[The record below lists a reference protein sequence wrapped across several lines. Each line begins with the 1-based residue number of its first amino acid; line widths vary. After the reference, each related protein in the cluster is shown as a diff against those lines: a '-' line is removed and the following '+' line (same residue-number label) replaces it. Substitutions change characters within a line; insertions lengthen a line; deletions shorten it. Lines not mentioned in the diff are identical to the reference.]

1 MNTETDL
8 TQLPPREK
16 PAKRDLTKPPNREA
30 TKLAR
35 LIPHL
40 PRIEEARRLGWRI
53 PEIQETLAEELGLEA
68 MSNAAFR
75 VLLATAQ
82 RRVAAQAAA
91 PVDPAEDA
99 QPRDL
104 TAPPPGRE
112 PKKLARLIPHLP
124 RIDQAMSMGWRLSE
138 IQKSLPAEL
147 GVGSLSESA
156 FRAMVSTARRRAAA
170 QAAAP
175 AAPAVQAVPAPVAP
189 AAPTISTA
197 PAAPPAP
204 PAPPAP
210 APARSVDEKMSL
222 LRADHARR
230 AAAQAAELAADS
242 SGAAPVAVAV
252 AAAPVAVPAPAA
264 VVAAPVVAAPAPAP
278 AQKPAAAAGT
288 LTRSEKLAQMRALQ
302 LAAPEPTDPTLIAA
316 LRVRK
321 GLLKPD
327 DSIVAKAAVEGLTK
341 MGVLLCPPPD
351 PEGKSIPA
359 KLFNEVAAEY
369 LKAVPQ
375 ARLLIEEAAVEH
387 QASWD
392 PDQPYFE
399 RTDVQL
405 HGNLVTAIK
414 MANADRL
421 RAAEAK
427 AAAGS

>member
-82 RRVAAQAAA
+82 RRVAVQAAA

-156 FRAMVSTARRRAAA
+156 FRAMVSTARRRAAS

-175 AAPAVQAVPAPVAP
+175 AAPAPA
-189 AAPTISTA
+189 
-197 PAAPPAP
+197 
-204 PAPPAP
+204 APPAP
-210 APARSVDEKMSL
+210 APARSVDEKMAL

-230 AAAQAAELAADS
+230 AAAQAAELAAE
-242 SGAAPVAVAV
+242 SGGVAPVAVAV
-252 AAAPVAVPAPAA
+252 APAPVAVPAPAA
-264 VVAAPVVAAPAPAP
+264 VVAAPVAPVVRAAPVPAP
-278 AQKPAAAAGT
+278 AQKPTPAASGT

-302 LAAPEPTDPTLIAA
+302 LAAPEPTDPSLIAA

-321 GLLKPD
+321 GWLRPD
-327 DSIVAKAAVEGLTK
+327 SPIVDKAAAEGLK
-341 MGVLLCPPPD
+341 KLGALLCPPPD
-351 PEGKSIPA
+351 ADKRSATVKQI
-359 KLFNEVAAEY
+359 NEVATEY

-375 ARLLIEEAAVEH
+375 ARLLIEESAVEH
-387 QASWD
+387 QAFWD
-392 PDQPYFE
+392 PDQPYVE

-414 MANADRL
+414 TANADRL

-427 AAAGS
+427 AAAVS